1 MMIVNL
7 TINHLS
13 DFCRWVS
20 NKNAVKYSL
29 SAFLPER
36 EAAWVEQYIIGILN
50 DKTCWN
56 QVIIANGVAVG
67 YCGLSNISTQNRSAE
82 YFILIGYDGY
92 WNKGIG
98 TQAGMQVIEYGF
110 GVLQL
115 HRIWLTVSE
124 CNHRAI
130 RSYEKLGFKLE
141 GRMREA
147 CQREGKYHDKIIM
160 GILYEEW
167 PNKANSADAKKPR
180 G

>member
-1 MMIVNL
+1 MIENL
-7 TINHLS
+7 TINHLP

-36 EAAWVEQYIIGILN
+36 DATWVENYLRQILT
-50 DKTCWN
+50 DRTCWN
-56 QVIIANGVAVG
+56 QAIIINDTAIG
-67 YCGLSNISTQNRSAE
+67 YCGISNISTQNKSAE
-82 YFILIGYDGY
+82 YFILIGHDEY

-98 TQAGMQVIEYGF
+98 TQAGIQVMEYGF
-110 GVLQL
+110 GVLQI

-124 CNHRAI
+124 CNYGAI
-130 RSYEKLGFKLE
+130 GSYEKIGFKVE

-160 GILYEEW
+160 GILSEEW
-167 PNKANSADAKKPR
+167 PNKGNSQERYRAR
-180 G
+180 